1 MRTEQQIIKAEK
13 LSPTMVEAITYRA
26 DSDGWTGTGIIM
38 CGTKTELA
46 LIARGLMHP
55 VQSHLTDKG
64 LSIVKEILA
73 ARQAKREQNITDAAD
88 ILSEIKF
95 DGDPAVETDPVEV
108 APVVV
113 EAKPA
118 AKPPLTV
125 VGQTIKDEKLTNAMV
140 YAIRTISPHSGAE
153 ASVGTIV
160 ALIDRGILTPQ
171 AAHTKGQHLLTDK
184 GVTLFR
190 FFAEREPHPETTE
203 AYVTANTVVY
213 EEGDR
218 VTSKLRPDLGTGTVR
233 QVRLGSHG
241 QVVVVAWESNPSVAY
256 PANHRSLSKV
266 EEPYMIGGQ
275 CTDCGN
281 GPTGHSWTCTNR
293 ANPRFTAS
301 MVERDE
307 SAEFVARHPEREG
320 DQMAYV
326 PLGAEIAT
334 TRGHQTDRDRLARSI
349 AYEFSHRFLTWGI
362 NDPQPEQPIVPRD
375 LDRMRMF
382 QFYQDGSIY
391 DPGQLLAEIRN
402 EMTDQAMAFADAQ
415 VTTGSVMTSRMD
427 AVNAMLWLGWLNGY
441 ILECGAVDSDGWQD
455 RVRGPQDGWEGLG
468 LYSTEPSDAT
478 ELPAWADPE
487 DNESFGCVAVISPQG
502 RYSDAENCGD
512 GITREE
518 YHAHG
523 SEFGMCEQH
532 RLAKIAADDKGW

>member
-1 MRTEQQIIKAEK
+1 MAAKIWTYTASNPSLVHAFKDGHGHCNKGIRPRTGPDFANPSGPFVATYITIEQATE
-13 LSPTMVEAITYRA
+13 SPVTNICGRCRTKVNSA
-26 DSDGWTGTGIIM
+26 STGAPTVVA
-38 CGTKTELA
+38 KELA
-46 LIARGLMHP
+46 M
-55 VQSHLTDKG
+55 
-64 LSIVKEILA
+64 
-73 ARQAKREQNITDAAD
+73 
-88 ILSEIKF
+88 
-95 DGDPAVETDPVEV
+95 
-108 APVVV
+108 
-113 EAKPA
+113 
-118 AKPPLTV
+118 
-125 VGQTIKDEKLTNAMV
+125 KDENLTGVMI
-140 YAIRTISPHSGAE
+140 YAIGAIGRRNISL
-153 ASVGTIV
+153 VRMGTIV
-160 ALIDRGILTPQ
+160 ALIERGILTT
-171 AAHTKGQHLLTDK
+171 AGAETRGRHLLTDK
-184 GVTLFR
+184 GVDLFR
-190 FFAEREPHPETTE
+190 LFAETDPELETVE
-203 AYVTANTVVY
+203 SHVIANTTVY
-213 EEGDR
+213 KVGDKVASVR
-218 VTSKLRPDLGTGTVR
+218 RDNGLGIGTVTDTNVG
-233 QVRLGSHG
+233 QYG
-241 QVVVVAWESNPSVAY
+241 QVVYVKWAGSSVPYPVKGDSLVPHVEPERNESDGLCCVA
-256 PANHRSLSKV
+256 
-266 EEPYMIGGQ
+266 
-275 CTDCGN
+275 
-281 GPTGHSWTCTNR
+281 TGHDWTCANR
-293 ANPRFTAS
+293 VRHVYTAK

-307 SAEFVARHPEREG
+307 SEEFMARHPEETAPEMNLMGQHRKHP
-320 DQMAYV
+320 YV
-326 PLGAEIAT
+326 TVTEHWK
-334 TRGHQTDRDRLARSI
+334 RMTDRDKLARSV

-382 QFYQDGSIY
+382 QFYQDGSIP

-441 ILECGAVDSDGWQD
+441 ILECGAVDSDGWQN

>member
-13 LSPTMVEAITYRA
+13 LSTVMVEAITYGPTTFVNQ
-26 DSDGWTGTGIIM
+26 DGSPQFGYVHCKG
-38 CGTKTELA
+38 KTEKA
-46 LIARGLMHP
+46 LIARGLIHP
-55 VQSHLTDKG
+55 ANFDLTPKG
-64 LSIVKEILA
+64 IEIVKEILA
-73 ARQAKREQNITDAAD
+73 DRDAVKAARTVEQ
-88 ILSEIKF
+88 
-95 DGDPAVETDPVEV
+95 ETAPVEV
-108 APVVV
+108 EPTIDDMSLCDECTGPLPSHAWNCSSRVKHVYT
-113 EAKPA
+113 AK
-118 AKPPLTV
+118 
-125 VGQTIKDEKLTNAMV
+125 
-140 YAIRTISPHSGAE
+140 
-153 ASVGTIV
+153 
-160 ALIDRGILTPQ
+160 
-171 AAHTKGQHLLTDK
+171 
-184 GVTLFR
+184 
-190 FFAEREPHPETTE
+190 
-203 AYVTANTVVY
+203 
-213 EEGDR
+213 
-218 VTSKLRPDLGTGTVR
+218 
-233 QVRLGSHG
+233 
-241 QVVVVAWESNPSVAY
+241 
-256 PANHRSLSKV
+256 
-266 EEPYMIGGQ
+266 
-275 CTDCGN
+275 
-281 GPTGHSWTCTNR
+281 
-293 ANPRFTAS
+293 

-307 SAEFVARHPEREG
+307 SAEFMARHPEETAPEMNLMGQHRKHP
-320 DQMAYV
+320 YV
-326 PLGAEIAT
+326 TVTEHWK
-334 TRGHQTDRDRLARSI
+334 RMTDRDKLARSI
-349 AYEFSHRFLTWGI
+349 AYEYSHRFLTWGI

-441 ILECGAVDSDGWQD
+441 ILECGAVDSDGWQN
-455 RVRGPQDGWEGLG
+455 RVRGPQDGWEELG